1 MLPIQQIQRFLQ
13 VFGKSIALL
22 WSAAPIL
29 TVLLIICQLLQGLA
43 PAVSVWIVKQV
54 VDTISAALTQKVNIS
69 TNITFLLAGWIA
81 ALMLE
86 SLLPPW
92 VTVIQSNL
100 NERLM
105 GYINLKLMQKA
116 NAFEDLQAFEDT
128 QFYDRLQILREEAN
142 QKPLYLLAGLGYLG
156 KELATILTIAGLLSS
171 LGWWVPTLLFAV
183 SLPQAYISFRLE
195 ESAWRITE
203 GKSQQMRRMDY
214 FSSIL
219 LTDTYAKEVRLFG
232 LGKFI
237 LNRYQRAFTDWHQ
250 AQSSIRFRQAGW
262 SMLSASIS
270 AIANAGIFYWV
281 VQQAIGG
288 NLTPGS
294 VLLYIQSLVYFEES
308 VAQISYSPILFEALV
323 YMRSLFEFLAKQPIL
338 YINPSPVTVASN
350 FTSGIEF
357 KNVSFNYPDGRLA
370 LSNISFTIYPGETV
384 ALVGENGAGKTSLIK
399 LLTRLYDPTSGS
411 IFVDDTNLQDL
422 DITQWRQRISVV
434 FQDFG
439 KYSLTLGEN
448 IKIGDLS
455 IEDTSRIDEAAQQ
468 AGIVSLLK
476 RLPQGYETPLGKQFD
491 GTELSGGQWQKLAI
505 AHAFFR
511 KDAQVLILDE
521 PTAALDPRSEF
532 DVYQRFTE
540 LARGKTT
547 VLVTHRLAS
556 VRMASRIL
564 VLKQGCLLEQG
575 SHEELINKGGEYAA
589 LWKMQA
595 EQYLV

>member
-1 MLPIQQIQRFLQ
+1 MLLIQQIQRFLQ

-505 AHAFFR
+505 ARAFFR

>member
-105 GYINLKLMQKA
+105 GHINLKLMQKA
-116 NAFEDLQAFEDT
+116 NTFEDLQAFEDT

-468 AGIVSLLK
+468 ARIVSLLK

-505 AHAFFR
+505 ARAFFR

>member
-1 MLPIQQIQRFLQ
+1 MLPMQQIRRFLQ
-13 VFGKSIALL
+13 VFAKSIALL

-54 VDTISAALTQKVNIS
+54 VDTISTALTQKVDVI
-69 TNITFLLAGWIA
+69 TNVSYLLTAWIA

-92 VTVIQSNL
+92 VTVIQGNL

-105 GYINLKLMQKA
+105 GHINLKLMQKA
-116 NAFEDLQAFEDT
+116 NTFEDLQAFEDT
-128 QFYDRLQILREEAN
+128 LFYDRLQILRSEAN
-142 QKPLYLLAGLGYLG
+142 QKPLYLLTGLGFLG
-156 KELATILTIAGLLSS
+156 KQLATLLTIAGLLFS
-171 LGWWVPTLLFAV
+171 LSWWVPMLLFAV
-183 SLPQAYISFRLE
+183 SLPQAYVSFRLE
-195 ESAWRITE
+195 KSAWQVAE
-203 GKSQQMRRMDY
+203 GKSQQIRRMEY

-237 LNRYQRAFTDWHQ
+237 LNRYQRAFTEWHQ
-250 AQSSIRFRQAGW
+250 AQSSIRFRQARW

-270 AIANAGIFYWV
+270 AFANAGIFYWV
-281 VQQAIGG
+281 IQQALQDS
-288 NLTPGS
+288 LTPGS
-294 VLLYIQSLVYFEES
+294 VLLYIQSLAYFEDSIAEI
-308 VAQISYSPILFEALV
+308 AYSPILFEALV
-323 YMRSLFEFLAKQPIL
+323 YMRSLFEFLARQPIL
-338 YINPSPVTVASN
+338 YINPSPVTVPSN
-350 FTSGIEF
+350 FTSGIKFE
-357 KNVSFNYPDGRLA
+357 NVSFSYPDGRTA
-370 LSNISFTIYPGETV
+370 LSNISFTIHPGETI

-411 IFVDDTNLQDL
+411 IFIDNINLQDL
-422 DITQWRQRISVV
+422 DIKEWRQRISVV

-448 IKIGDLS
+448 ISIGDLS

-468 AGIVSLLK
+468 AGIVSLFK

-505 AHAFFR
+505 ARAFYR

-532 DVYQRFTE
+532 DVYQRFAE
-540 LARGKTT
+540 LTRGKTT
-547 VLVTHRLAS
+547 LLVTHRLAS
-556 VRMASRIL
+556 VRMANRIL

-575 SHEELINKGGEYAA
+575 SHEELIGKNGEYAA
-589 LWKMQA
+589 LWNMQA

>member
-13 VFGKSIALL
+13 VFAKSIALL
-22 WSAAPIL
+22 WSAAPVL

-69 TNITFLLAGWIA
+69 TNITFLLTGWIA

-105 GYINLKLMQKA
+105 GHINLKLMQKA
-116 NAFEDLQAFEDT
+116 NTFEDLQAFEDT

-281 VQQAIGG
+281 VQQALRGD
-288 NLTPGS
+288 LTPGS
-294 VLLYIQSLVYFEES
+294 VLLYIQSLAYFEES

-338 YINPSPVTVASN
+338 YINPSPVAVPLY
-350 FTSGIEF
+350 FTSGIEC

-370 LSNISFTIYPGETV
+370 LSNISFTIYPGETI

-399 LLTRLYDPTSGS
+399 LLTRLYDPTSGD
-411 IFVDDTNLQDL
+411 IFVDNTNLQDL

-448 IKIGDLS
+448 IKIGDLG
-455 IEDTSRIDEAAQQ
+455 IEETSRVDEAAQQ

-505 AHAFFR
+505 ARAFFR
-511 KDAQVLILDE
+511 KNAQVLILDE

-564 VLKQGCLLEQG
+564 VFKQGCLLEQG
-575 SHEELINKGGEYAA
+575 SHEELINKNGEYAA

>member
-1 MLPIQQIQRFLQ
+1 MLLIQQIQRFLQ

-105 GYINLKLMQKA
+105 EHINLKLMQKA
-116 NAFEDLQAFEDT
+116 NTFEDLQAFEDT

-505 AHAFFR
+505 ARAFFR

>member
-1 MLPIQQIQRFLQ
+1 MLLIQQIQRFLQ

-105 GYINLKLMQKA
+105 GHINLKLMQKA

-505 AHAFFR
+505 ARAFFR

>member
-1 MLPIQQIQRFLQ
+1 MLLIQQIQRFLQ

-105 GYINLKLMQKA
+105 GHINLKLMQKA

>member
-1 MLPIQQIQRFLQ
+1 MLLIQQIQRFLQ